1 SYPAPLTHMSSAQ
14 TTLLRVAAFLVD
26 ALVISI
32 VLILPASLISY
43 SLAWVGGAIKA
54 IQIVWFVAI
63 GILGLG
69 MLLRDGYKGR
79 SLGKRMLG
87 LRVMPPAGE
96 GWGWGRS
103 VGPNSMLI
111 LFPIEVVLVL
121 RGKARIGDRLA
132 RTTVTQE

>member
-1 SYPAPLTHMSSAQ
+1 MDGSQ

-26 ALVISI
+26 ALCIS
-32 VLILPASLISY
+32 VLLILPASVISY

-63 GILGLG
+63 GIVAAG

-79 SLGKRMLG
+79 SLGKQMLG
-87 LRVMPPAGE
+87 LRVVTPSGDGC
-96 GWGWGRS
+96 GWWRS
-103 VGPNSMLI
+103 IARNLALV

-121 RGKARIGDRLA
+121 RGRARLGDRIA

>member
-1 SYPAPLTHMSSAQ
+1 MSSSQ
-14 TTLLRVAAFLVD
+14 TTLLRIAAFLVD

-32 VLILPASLISY
+32 VLILPASIISY

-63 GILGLG
+63 GILAIA

-79 SLGKRMLG
+79 SLGKQMLG
-87 LRVMPPAGE
+87 LRVVTPAGD
-96 GWGWGRS
+96 GCGWGRS
-103 VGPNSMLI
+103 VVRNSALI

-121 RGKARIGDRLA
+121 RGHARIGDRIA
-132 RTTVTQE
+132 RTTVMQE